1 VEDFMWRRLAIAVVA
16 LALVGCDKP
25 ETRSLGERVY
35 EHSVKRCLAMV
46 PPDEKSRCDPPPGAT
61 HRDAANSLHRV
72 MIDEVKKLFPAR
84 GQCSL
89 HGYVYMICQ
98 EDSEALGRTKSKIYR
113 LDDARDGSDSRVMY
127 VWSEQ
132 W

>member
-1 VEDFMWRRLAIAVVA
+1 MGRRLAIAVVA

-25 ETRSLGERVY
+25 ETRSLAERLY
-35 EHSVKRCLAMV
+35 EHRVKRCLAMV
-46 PPDEKSRCDPPPGAT
+46 PTNEKSRCDAPSGAT
-61 HRDAANSLHRV
+61 YREAANSLHRV
-72 MIDEVKKLFPAR
+72 MIDKVKKLFPAR

-89 HGYVYMICQ
+89 HGHVYMIC
-98 EDSEALGRTKSKIYR
+98 EEGSEASGETKSKIYR
-113 LDDARDGSDSRVMY
+113 LEEAKDGSDSRAMY

>member
-1 VEDFMWRRLAIAVVA
+1 MGRRLVIAVVA
-16 LALVGCDKP
+16 LTLVGCDKP
-25 ETRSLGERVY
+25 ETRSLVERLY
-35 EHSVKRCLAMV
+35 EHRVKRCLAMV
-46 PPDEKSRCDPPPGAT
+46 PTNEKSRCDPPSGAT
-61 HRDAANSLHRV
+61 YPEAANSLHRV

-89 HGYVYMICQ
+89 HGYVYMIC
-98 EDSEALGRTKSKIYR
+98 EEGSEASGETKSKIYR
-113 LDDARDGSDSRVMY
+113 LEDAKDGSDSRVMY